1 MKWTIITLL
10 FVVALAAGLAGG
22 LLYTWV
28 LNPVEYYDT
37 TPDSLHIQDKFVY
50 VALIGDLYAYEEDLA
65 QAEARLARLGLE
77 ADGPVLADI
86 IEQHLESGGRPEEI
100 RNLARL
106 AQALGASGGVLLV
119 FGSDPTP
126 LPSPTPSPIVPPVPP
141 AQTDVLPSPQ
151 PPLAPAPG
159 FQLVEQ
165 TAVCAAPGQSGIIAI
180 WVQDAQENEL
190 PGIEIVVSW
199 PSGQDRFFTGLRPG
213 RGAGYADFEMDPN
226 VEYAVAL
233 AAFSGDAAQALTSV
247 LSPGTCPT
255 GTIALNW
262 QLTFRQMQ

>member
-1 MKWTIITLL
+1 MKWTIIALL
-10 FVVALAAGLAGG
+10 FTVALAAGLAGG

-37 TPDSLHIQDKFVY
+37 TPDSLDIENKFVY

-65 QAEARLARLGLE
+65 QAKARLAGLGIE

-86 IEQHLESGGRPEEI
+86 IEQYLKEGGRPEEI

-119 FGSDPTP
+119 FGSNPTP
-126 LPSPTPSPIVPPVPP
+126 LPSPTPSPIVPPVQPV
-141 AQTDVLPSPQ
+141 QTDVLPSP
-151 PPLAPAPG
+151 PPTLTPAPG

-165 TAVCAAPGQSGIIAI
+165 TAICAAPGRPGMIAI
-180 WVQDAQENEL
+180 WVRDAQKNEL
-190 PGIEIVVSW
+190 PGVEVVVSW

-213 RGAGYADFEMDPN
+213 QGAGYADFEMNPN

-233 AAFSGDAAQALTSV
+233 AGFSGDVAQALTSV
-247 LSPGTCPT
+247 PSPGTCPT

-262 QLTFRQMQ
+262 QLTFQQTQ